1 MLNKK
6 AQALVEFVLLL
17 PIIVLLLFSFIDILH
32 LLVVRN
38 ETNDKFSDEIEL
50 VEDKKETVIEMEK
63 HLKKEDIS
71 LSYETDDK
79 YITIRAT
86 KKIKWISPVTDIVL
100 KDRNTI
106 KLKRV
111 IPIE

>member
-6 AQALVEFVLLL
+6 AQALIEFVLLL

-50 VEDKKETVIEMEK
+50 VENKKETVVEMEK
-63 HLKKEDIS
+63 HLKKKDIK
-71 LSYETDDK
+71 LSYEYDDK
-79 YITIRAT
+79 YITIYAT
-86 KKIKWISPVTDIVL
+86 YKFKWISPVTDIVL